1 LHLNEVPQTGGY
13 ILEAC
18 NARRGLLWSPMISE
32 LDHGYIKR
40 NIAEIK
46 CQISSMDMVY
56 ESMNMILD
64 DSDVV

>member
-1 LHLNEVPQTGGY
+1 
-13 ILEAC
+13 
-18 NARRGLLWSPMISE
+18 MISE

-40 NIAEIK
+40 NIARGDEMSD
-46 CQISSMDMVY
+46 ISSMDMVY